1 MAYDEGLAERV
12 RTFLEE
18 RTDVVEKKMFGGLS
32 FMLRGNMFCGVL
44 QEELLVRVGPDGH
57 QEALAKPHA
66 RPMEFTGRGRMK
78 GMVFVGPDGVESDED
93 LSDWIGRGVDFAL
106 SLPAK

>member
-12 RTFLEE
+12 RVLLEE
-18 RTDVVEKKMFGGLS
+18 RTNVVEKKMFGGLS
-32 FMLRGNMFCGVL
+32 FMLRGNMSCGVL
-44 QEELLVRVGPDGH
+44 KEDLLVRVGPDGYS
-57 QEALAKPHA
+57 EALAQPHA
-66 RPMEFTGRGRMK
+66 RPMEFTGRSMK

-93 LSDWIGRGVDFAL
+93 LSDWVGRGVEFAL

>member
-44 QEELLVRVGPDGH
+44 QEELLVRVGPDG
-57 QEALAKPHA
+57 
-66 RPMEFTGRGRMK
+66 
-78 GMVFVGPDGVESDED
+78 VESDED

>member
-32 FMLRGNMFCGVL
+32 FMLRGNMSFGVL
-44 QEELLVRVGPDGH
+44 QEDLLVRVGPDGH

-66 RPMEFTGRGRMK
+66 RPMEFTER
-78 GMVFVGPDGVESDED
+78 VG
-93 LSDWIGRGVDFAL
+93 
-106 SLPAK
+106 